1 VRDFFRQY
9 FHFERQKPRL
19 HGAFAELWAAKMVLA
34 FFKSCGLR
42 AFCALR
48 LFPLFQMPDAQKFN
62 YSLFRQ
68 VMRMVKPYR
77 RTFYLTIGLTAV
89 LAPLAVLRPKLVET
103 MVDDYIFPGDLS
115 GMALMACLILG
126 VLFLEVTLR
135 YFFLYWA
142 DWLGQATIR
151 DLRVRVFRHVTSLNL
166 NYFDKTPIGQS
177 TTRTINDIEA
187 INTVF
192 SEGSVT
198 ILADLMTIVAVL
210 SIMFATS
217 WKLTLVVLSVFPL
230 LIWGSYQF
238 KESVRK
244 SYEKVRNHIAT
255 MNAFLQERISGMRIV
270 QIFNAEAREADKF
283 RQINHAYTSANLK
296 AIVAYAIFFP
306 VVDIISALSIGLMV
320 WFGAKIVLEGQ
331 VQVDQ
336 YAGLMVA
343 FPLYISMLYRPIRM
357 LADKFNTLQMGL
369 IAAERVFKLL
379 ENDDKV
385 QNSGTHA
392 PQRLHGEL
400 EFDRVWFSYSGDLQN
415 DSILEDVS
423 FRLAPGE
430 TLAIV
435 GSTGSGK
442 TTIISLLNRFY
453 EIQQGQIRVD
463 GRDLR
468 DYDVFALRR
477 RVAVVLQDVFL
488 FSGSVLENI
497 TLRDPHITEA
507 QVVEAAKMIGAHK
520 FIKKLPGGYHY
531 QVMERGATLSM
542 GQRQLI
548 SFVRALVFNPDILIL
563 DEATSSIDPES
574 EAVIQN
580 AIEKLIARRTSIIIA
595 HRLSTIRHANS
606 ILVLEQGEVK
616 EFGSHEQLLAIEDGK
631 YRELYE
637 KQFLQLSEAA

>member
-77 RTFYLTIGLTAV
+77 RTFYLTIGLTVV

-103 MVDDYIFPGDLS
+103 MVDDYIFPDDLS
-115 GMALMACLILG
+115 GMTLMACLILG

-177 TTRTINDIEA
+177 TTRTISDIEA

-210 SIMFATS
+210 TIMFATS

>member
-1 VRDFFRQY
+1 M
-9 FHFERQKPRL
+9 
-19 HGAFAELWAAKMVLA
+19 AET
-34 FFKSCGLR
+34 
-42 AFCALR
+42 
-48 LFPLFQMPDAQKFN
+48 QKFN
-62 YSLFRQ
+62 FSLLRQ
-68 VMRMVKPYR
+68 VMRMVKPYKR
-77 RTFYLTIGLTAV
+77 VFWLTVGLTV
-89 LAPLAVLRPKLVET
+89 ILSPLAVLRPKLLEI
-103 MVDDYIFPGDLS
+103 MVDDHIVPGDVPGLT
-115 GMALMACLILG
+115 LMACIILG
-126 VLFLEVTLR
+126 VLILEVVLR
-135 YFFLYWA
+135 YFFLYHA

-151 DLRVRVFRHVTSLNL
+151 DLRVRIFNHITSLNL
-166 NYFDKTPIGQS
+166 KYFDKTPIGQS

-187 INTVF
+187 INTIF

-210 SIMFATS
+210 VVMFTTS
-217 WKLTLVVLSVFPL
+217 WKLSLVVLTVFPL

-244 SYEKVRNHIAT
+244 SYENVRNHIST
-255 MNAFLQERISGMRIV
+255 MNSFLQERISGMRIV
-270 QIFNAEAREADKF
+270 QIFNAESREAEKF
-283 RQINHAYTSANLK
+283 KTINHDYTSANLK
-296 AIVAYAIFFP
+296 AIFAYAVFFP
-306 VVDIISALSIGLMV
+306 VVDIISALSLGLMV
-320 WFGAKIVLEGQ
+320 WYGARGVLAEELTIG
-331 VQVDQ
+331 V
-336 YAGLMVA
+336 LVA

-379 ENDDKV
+379 ETKDVV
-385 QNSGTHA
+385 QNTGTLQPA
-392 PQRLHGEL
+392 KLQGEL
-400 EFDRVWFSYSGDLQN
+400 AFENVWFSYSDNIEN
-415 DSILEDVS
+415 DAVLRDVS
-423 FRLAPGE
+423 FNIHPGD

-453 EIQQGQIRVD
+453 DIQQGHIRID
-463 GRDLR
+463 GHDLH

-488 FSGSVLENI
+488 FSGTVLENI
-497 TLRDPHITEA
+497 TLRDPNIGEA
-507 QVVEAAKMIGAHK
+507 QVIEAAKMIGAHK
-520 FIKKLPGGYHY
+520 FIKKLPGGYDY

-574 EAVIQN
+574 ESIIQH

-595 HRLSTIRHANS
+595 HRLSTIRRASN
-606 ILVLEQGEVK
+606 ILVLEKGQVK
-616 EFGSHEQLLAIEDGK
+616 EFGPHEELLQIPNGK

-637 KQFLQLSEAA
+637 KQFLNATASAA